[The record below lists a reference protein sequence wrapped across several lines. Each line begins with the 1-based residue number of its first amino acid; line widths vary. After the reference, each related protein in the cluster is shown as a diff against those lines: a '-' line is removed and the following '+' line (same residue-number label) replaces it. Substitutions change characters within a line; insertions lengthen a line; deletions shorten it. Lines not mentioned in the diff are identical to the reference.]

1 MKNERK
7 LNEQVGKIAVSGI
20 RQFDEEVSQIPDIL
34 KLTLGEPDFN
44 TPEHVK
50 DAAITAINE
59 NYSHYTGMAGLLELR
74 QAASAYFKRHYD
86 LNYAAEDEILV
97 TVGATEAIATA
108 ITTVTNPGDSV
119 LVPTPIFPAYLP
131 LITLNHAKPIFIN
144 TEANDFVLTPDM
156 IQAAIDAHPEAHI
169 TAIILNY
176 PSNPT
181 GVTYNEQE
189 IRALATVL
197 KANDLWIVSDEIYS
211 ALSFDHPHFS
221 IATLLRAQTIL
232 INGLSKSHAM
242 TGWRLG
248 FLMAPKALTAEL
260 KKVHQYYVTA
270 ATTISQKAGIE
281 ALEKGDADTEAMK
294 QEYIQRRNFCM
305 NALKALHY
313 EVARPNGAF
322 YLFIKLPD
330 WFDGTAIDFTRQLA
344 HENKL
349 ALISGE
355 GFGPGGENYFRLSY
369 AASLE
374 NLKKA
379 MQRLEAFTLAHT
391 KK

>member
-1 MKNERK
+1 MKNERNI
-7 LNEQVGKIAVSGI
+7 NEQVTKIAVSGI

-50 DAAITAINE
+50 DAAITAIQE

-74 QAASAYFKRHYD
+74 QAASKYFAKHYQ
-86 LNYAAEDEILV
+86 LNYNAEDEILV
-97 TVGATEAIATA
+97 TVGATEAIASA
-108 ITTVTNPGDSV
+108 ITTVTNVGDAV

-131 LITLNHAKPIFIN
+131 LITLNHATPIFIN
-144 TEANDFVLTPDM
+144 TEANDFVLTPEM
-156 IQAAIDAHPEAHI
+156 IQEAIDTHPDANI

-181 GVTYNEQE
+181 GVTYNEAE
-189 IRALATVL
+189 LRAMATVL
-197 KANDLWIVSDEIYS
+197 KANNLWIISDEIYS
-211 ALSFDHPHFS
+211 ALSFDQPHFS
-221 IATLLRAQTIL
+221 IANLLRDQTIL
-232 INGLSKSHAM
+232 VNGLSKSHAM
-242 TGWRLG
+242 TGWRIG
-248 FLMAPKALTAEL
+248 FLMAPKKITAEL

-281 ALEKGDADTEAMK
+281 ALNNGDDDTEYMK
-294 QEYIQRRNFCM
+294 QEYIKRRNFCLTE
-305 NALKALHY
+305 LKAMNY
-313 EVARPNGAF
+313 QVARPNGAF

-330 WFDGTAIDFTRQLA
+330 WFHGTAIEFTRQLA

-355 GFGPGGENYFRLSY
+355 GFGPGGERYFRLSY

-374 NLKKA
+374 SLKKA
-379 MQRLEAFTLAHT
+379 MARLKAFTQAHEQ
-391 KK
+391 